1 MATTMVIDTIRNPV
15 DSSYAIACLEV
26 WGGNKAT
33 RTSVS
38 LPGLAGWVCSDP
50 FEGSSGGDVYYLS
63 DCNVGALSRVVLADV
78 SGHGPAVSDVA
89 ARLKSQ
95 MYRHIN
101 TWDQSEFVRDLGDTL
116 RQDERSTN
124 YATAV
129 ILSYLPAKH
138 QLTLTNAGHPEPLW
152 YHAADD
158 RWELLSDEVA
168 STAGELSGL
177 PLGLIAGTSYRQNT
191 FSLGSKDIVILYTDS
206 LIERPTPSAEPVGRK
221 RLLEVARQ
229 VSTDF
234 PAGIGES
241 LLRHLRGTAATST
254 RADDE
259 TIIVLQRS
267 DAAESCAGTRGPD
280 RLDHTGGGVHPG
292 A

>member
-1 MATTMVIDTIRNPV
+1 MVIDPIRNPI
-15 DSSYAIACLEV
+15 DSGYAIACLEV
-26 WGGNKAT
+26 WGGNHAT

-38 LPGLAGWVCSDP
+38 LPGLAGWVYSYP

-63 DCNVGALSRVVLADV
+63 DCNVGALSRIVLADV
-78 SGHGPAVSDVA
+78 SGHGPAVSDLA
-89 ARLKSQ
+89 TRLKSQ

-158 RWELLSDEVA
+158 RWELLTDGVA
-168 STAGELSGL
+168 ATAGELSGL

-191 FSLGSKDIVILYTDS
+191 FSLGPKDIVILYTDS
-206 LIERPTPSAEPVGRK
+206 LIERLAPNGEPVGRE

-229 VSTDF
+229 VPTDF
-234 PAGIGES
+234 PAAIGES
-241 LLRHLRGTAATST
+241 LLRYLRGTAVRST
-254 RADDE
+254 RGDDE
-259 TIIVLQRS
+259 TIIVLQRADEAVS
-267 DAAESCAGTRGPD
+267 WAGARGLD
-280 RLDHTGGGVHPG
+280 RLDHIGGGPRLG

>member
-1 MATTMVIDTIRNPV
+1 MVIDTIRNPI
-15 DSSYAIACLEV
+15 DSSYAMACLEV

-63 DCNVGALSRVVLADV
+63 DCNVGAFSRVALADV

-89 ARLKSQ
+89 ARLKLQ

-116 RQDERSTN
+116 RQHKRSTN

-158 RWELLSDEVA
+158 RWELLTDEVA
-168 STAGELSGL
+168 ATAGELSGL
-177 PLGLIAGTSYRQNT
+177 PLGLIAGTTYRQNT

-206 LIERPTPSAEPVGRK
+206 LIERRAPGGDPVGRE

-229 VSTDF
+229 VPTDF
-234 PAGIGES
+234 PAAIGES
-241 LLRHLRGTAATST
+241 LLRYLRGTAASST

-267 DAAESCAGTRGPD
+267 DAAESWAGTRGPD
-280 RLDHTGGGVHPG
+280 RLDHTGGGAHLG